1 MNDDDIYISQEK
13 IIADLEEEIKRLKKE
28 LNETTE
34 LLLYP
39 KIKTDIVQ
47 NSSWDCYVVT
57 KLKMPISTHTLYA
70 KDWISKEAIDDKGL
84 IEYITLNNTK
94 QIAIKYFERGL
105 KYWAEK
111 EKQQNAEER
120 IFENG

>member
-1 MNDDDIYISQEK
+1 MTDIYIDNEK

-39 KIKTDIVQ
+39 KLETKIERGIDFY
-47 NSSWDCYVVT
+47 SYVHT
-57 KLKMPISTHTLYA
+57 KFKMPIREYEIHV
-70 KDWISKEAIDDKGL
+70 KEWIPETAIDDKEFVEFL
-84 IEYITLNNTK
+84 TLNNTK
-94 QIAIKYFERGL
+94 QIAIEYFERGL

-111 EKQQNAEER
+111 EKQQNEEER
-120 IFENG
+120 IF

>member
-1 MNDDDIYISQEK
+1 MTDIYIDNEK

-39 KIKTDIVQ
+39 KIKTEVVQ

-57 KLKMPISTHTLYA
+57 KLKMPISTHALYA
-70 KDWISKEAIDDKGL
+70 KEWIPEKAIDDKGFV
-84 IEYITLNNTK
+84 EYITLNNTK
-94 QIAIKYFERGL
+94 QIAIEYFERGL

-111 EKQQNAEER
+111 EKQQNEEER
-120 IFENG
+120 IFGNE

>member
-28 LNETTE
+28 LNETAE

-39 KIKTDIVQ
+39 KIKTEIVQ

-57 KLKMPISTHTLYA
+57 KLKMPISAYTLYA
-70 KDWISKEAIDDKGL
+70 KEWVPEELTNNKEF
-84 IEYITLNNTK
+84 IEHITLNNTK
-94 QIAIKYFERGL
+94 QIAIDYFERGL
-105 KYWAEK
+105 IYWMAK
-111 EKQQNAEER
+111 EQNEEER
-120 IFENG
+120 IFENE

>member
-1 MNDDDIYISQEK
+1 MTDIYIDNEK

-39 KIKTDIVQ
+39 KIE
-47 NSSWDCYVVT
+47 T
-57 KLKMPISTHTLYA
+57 KFEHGANFDFYIHTKFKMPIRQYEIHV
-70 KDWISKEAIDDKGL
+70 KEWIPEKAIEDKGFV
-84 IEYITLNNTK
+84 EYITLNNTK
-94 QIAIKYFERGL
+94 QIAIEYFERGL

-111 EKQQNAEER
+111 EKQQNEEER
-120 IFENG
+120 IFENE